1 MAQKTNKKLKG
12 AKKCAK
18 ELKEELEAQE
28 QRIAELEYKNEA
40 QLEISRLLMETALI
54 ALRDGADIK
63 EFFPLPS
70 FAAYKFIVE
79 TKFDEYNKSQ
89 PTLKEVTDEH
99 PEFSDG
105 SSTKEFLLQVYQEVF
120 DFEVNN
126 IGELG
131 SHHETML
138 SCEEMHNDYLKWKE
152 LKLQGEMK
160 C

>member
-1 MAQKTNKKLKG
+1 MAPKTNKKLKG
-12 AKKCAK
+12 AKKGAK

-89 PTLKEVTDEH
+89 PTLKEENEIRVWLINMPLSPRTPEACPPNH
-99 PEFSDG
+99 PPIPR
-105 SSTKEFLLQVYQEVF
+105 
-120 DFEVNN
+120 VNKWLKK
-126 IGELG
+126 IYYYVVVRLG
-131 SHHETML
+131 R
-138 SCEEMHNDYLKWKE
+138 
-152 LKLQGEMK
+152 G
-160 C
+160 